1 MEDRQLLRATLREL
15 GWARL
20 LAATLVLV
28 AGVLLRF
35 ADALP
40 AEFPPFVVTVTT
52 AALVWGSRALE
63 ELHAF
68 DQSVRLVRLDGAVFS
83 VNGWP
88 FEPVP

>member
-1 MEDRQLLRATLREL
+1 VAPYWSLVSAT
-15 GWARL
+15 G
-20 LAATLVLV
+20 TSCV
-28 AGVLLRF
+28 
-35 ADALP
+35 DAN
-40 AEFPPFVVTVTT
+40 TVTT

-88 FEPVP
+88 LEPVS